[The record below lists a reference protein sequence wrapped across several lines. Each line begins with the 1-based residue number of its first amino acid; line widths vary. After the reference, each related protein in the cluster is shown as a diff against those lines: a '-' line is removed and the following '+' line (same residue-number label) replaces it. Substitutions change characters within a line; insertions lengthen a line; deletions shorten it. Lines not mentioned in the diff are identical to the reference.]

1 MEDNTGNLH
10 VTEDRIQS
18 LVRGIVGE
26 LFDPDN
32 RTNNRPREDRQLGS
46 NEDEINHRFRL
57 PRTSQADNNN
67 VIHANLPSP
76 RNDVN
81 DPSTS
86 STSSGIPLQRNNTE
100 ERFNP
105 MLNYGLQQRSGPGPT
120 RQCGRSRSNARCRA
134 NIVNLANTAKTSSA
148 SDKNEYFLKDV
159 CLLPSPTYTRV
170 PRREYKVDLQRR
182 GLYIDAYSFDKRWD
196 ERTVRQNILLLFSAK
211 LTDEAR

>member
-1 MEDNTGNLH
+1 
-10 VTEDRIQS
+10 V
-18 LVRGIVGE
+18 
-26 LFDPDN
+26 
-32 RTNNRPREDRQLGS
+32 
-46 NEDEINHRFRL
+46 INHRFRF

-67 VIHANLPSP
+67 VIHANLPLP
-76 RNDVN
+76 RNKVN

-86 STSSGIPLQRNNTE
+86 STSSGIPLQWNNTE
-100 ERFNP
+100 ERSSH
-105 MLNYGLQQRSGPGPT
+105 R
-120 RQCGRSRSNARCRA
+120 GRSRSNTRHRA

-182 GLYIDAYSFDKRWD
+182 VLYIDAYSFDKRWD
-196 ERTVRQNILLLFSAK
+196 ERTVRQNILLLFSVK